1 MIRIEQLEKSYRLQG
16 QTKLILQ
23 IPYWSVAEGER
34 IALLG
39 PSGSGK
45 STLLHLIGGV
55 LPVDRGEL
63 QVCGSKVSGM
73 NEAERDAFRA
83 ANIGYIFQDF
93 HLIPALTAR
102 QNVEMVL
109 GGPADRRSRMQQ
121 LKEWFSRVGLAEQM
135 DHLPSQ
141 LSRGQ
146 QQRVAIV
153 RALINRPPLILADEP
168 TGSLDWETGGLVMK
182 LLLDLCEQEGLTLLA
197 VTHDL
202 YHARLFPKTVPISDM
217 NRLLQSADGLAVA
230 AGRGER

>member
-1 MIRIEQLEKSYRLQG
+1 MIRVEQLEKSYRLQG

-23 IPYWSVAEGER
+23 IPDWSVAEGER

-55 LPVDRGEL
+55 LPIDRGEL
-63 QVCGSKVSGM
+63 EVCGKMVSGM

-93 HLIPALTAR
+93 HLIPALTAK

-109 GGPADRRSRMQQ
+109 GRSTDRRSRMQQ
-121 LKEWFSRVGLAEQM
+121 LEEWFSRVGLAEQM
-135 DHLPSQ
+135 NHLPSQ

-146 QQRVAIV
+146 QQRVAII

-182 LLLDLCEQEGLTLLA
+182 LLLDLCEQERLTLLA

-202 YHARLFPKTVPISDM
+202 YHAKLFPTNVSISDV
-217 NRLLQSADGLAVA
+217 NRLLKSSDGLAVA